1 MIAYVISHRT
11 EVDISQTLFR
21 LNPRVTIKTITVSY
35 SRLNL
40 IKMKN
45 DEISGIVFISS
56 NNGYLPNLVSNNN
69 NLGF

>member
-1 MIAYVISHRT
+1 MIVYMTSHGT

-56 NNGYLPNLVSNNN
+56 NNGYLSNLVSSKN